1 MNFKRNRT
9 LFLIL
14 FMANVCLFFGAA
26 IKFFNIIWLNL
37 EDENKNNDKENYGE
51 MDAQIEQCITGFGK
65 IKTR

>member
-1 MNFKRNRT
+1 
-9 LFLIL
+9 
-14 FMANVCLFFGAA
+14 MANVCLFFGAA